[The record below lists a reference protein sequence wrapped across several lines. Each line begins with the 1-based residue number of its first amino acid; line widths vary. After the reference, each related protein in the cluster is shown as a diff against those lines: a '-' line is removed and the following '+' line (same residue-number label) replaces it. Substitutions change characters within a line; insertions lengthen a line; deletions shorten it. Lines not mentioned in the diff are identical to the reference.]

1 MSNKND
7 KKGRVNVVYSTNPDF
22 RYEYDEENETETL
35 APEKQNLRVTLDS
48 KQRKGKTVTLV
59 QGFVGTE
66 DDLKELA
73 KLLKNKC
80 GVGGSVKDGEII
92 RVEGTPGHPY
102 SHGKLCTKGSAQRN
116 YIYREDRIK
125 TPLRRVGARGEG
137 KFEPISWDEAYQ
149 IIAERLGQISSFRR
163 RCRDWLM

>member
-1 MSNKND
+1 MGNKND
-7 KKGRVNVVYSTNPDF
+7 KKERINVVYSTNPNYQ
-22 RYEYDEENETETL
+22 YEYNQEKEQETL

-66 DDLKELA
+66 EDLKELA

-92 RVEGTPGHPY
+92 IQGEVKEKVLEVMREAGKPVSAGEVE
-102 SHGKLCTKGSAQRN
+102 KLSGL
-116 YIYREDRIK
+116 DRKEIDK
-125 TPLRRVGARGEG
+125 AFKELKKEEAIVSPVRC
-137 KFEPISWDEAYQ
+137 KWEPANK
-149 IIAERLGQISSFRR
+149 
-163 RCRDWLM
+163 